1 MQIVT
6 INRTKQVNTKMWM
19 AFNDIFLIYN
29 KMIGLTSSCRKSI
42 HTFALSFYSSQNV
55 LGWSKFFA
63 PDQKFIYV
71 LWQSKHFVPDNKM
84 IYISKIGSCAGT
96 KVLEEAINAVPNFL
110 CWLKKNG
117 PAQKILGP
125 VKGQGI
131 CLCLEQAEVNTSRK
145 SWFLSI
151 SF

>member
-1 MQIVT
+1 MPCPFTGCKIFWDGP
-6 INRTKQVNTKMWM
+6 NFLRPTKNLFT
-19 AFNDIFLIYN
+19 YC
-29 KMIGLTSSCRKSI
+29 GT
-42 HTFALSFYSSQNV
+42 H
-55 LGWSKFFA
+55 
-63 PDQKFIYV
+63 
-71 LWQSKHFVPDNKM
+71 KHFVPDNKM

-131 CLCLEQAEVNTSRK
+131 CLCLEQAEVNTR
-145 SWFLSI
+145 SI
-151 SF
+151 QL

>member
-1 MQIVT
+1 MFWAGP
-6 INRTKQVNTKMWM
+6 NFLRPTKNLFT
-19 AFNDIFLIYN
+19 YC
-29 KMIGLTSSCRKSI
+29 GS
-42 HTFALSFYSSQNV
+42 H
-55 LGWSKFFA
+55 
-63 PDQKFIYV
+63 
-71 LWQSKHFVPDNKM
+71 KHFVPDNKM

-145 SWFLSI
+145 SQFLSI
-151 SF
+151 SC